1 MSKNFIRLLLSG
13 VVVSLGL
20 SPLSVQAKQQIS
32 DAQVAAMVEAL
43 RQAAPQTGSQNDGF
57 YSQWQVKPETLK
69 GWAKT
74 CLKKEITPTQFE
86 NSPETARQVVSCIMR
101 RELNQQLSAGNNN
114 EIGAVNG
121 VACWWMTGNY
131 TGCNSGFTATYV
143 QKVVKLYQQERAKP
157 AVSPSTAPT
166 QSPR

>member
-1 MSKNFIRLLLSG
+1 MRKNFIGLLLGG

-20 SPLSVQAKQQIS
+20 SPLLVQAQQPIS
-32 DAQVAAMVEAL
+32 DAQVGAMVEAL
-43 RQAAPQTGSQNDGF
+43 RLAAPQTGSQNDGL

-69 GWAKT
+69 GWSKY
-74 CLKKEITPTQFE
+74 CLKKELTPTQFE
-86 NSPETARQVVSCIMR
+86 NSPTTAREVVSCITR
-101 RELNQQLSAGNNN
+101 RELNQQFRASNNN
-114 EIGAVNG
+114 ETAAVNG

-157 AVSPSTAPT
+157 TESPSKVLTK
-166 QSPR
+166 